1 MKPLSLPEK
10 DPELEEFK
18 RAIDLVEYAKKTGYE
33 IRPSESNGRL
43 TFLEHP
49 QGDRIVVARDPSRQ
63 WIYASV
69 KDYEPRQ
76 SNESPDQALQ
86 RLRGCIERAKDK
98 GSIVEFVQHRDL
110 AVERGGPSLEAVR
123 ERLRAYREP
132 DLAFNLAAA
141 SPQESGRE
149 PRYPHAA
156 RETVETAREPVV
168 SAERPSSRAEAG
180 SRPNS
185 DLTKRR
191 YDWSPPPPVL
201 PPETEVEQRLRRWRE
216 AQHSMGQRL
225 SRPAAPI
232 GRDGPPG
239 TAPAVERRADQPLA
253 QSPPRDRQVAPAEKN
268 PFAKR
273 RYEWTPLSEADAA
286 ILRRLRDRNQD
297 RGR

>member
-1 MKPLSLPEK
+1 MKPLSRPVQ

-18 RAIDLVEYAKKTGYE
+18 RTIDLVEYAKRTGYE

-49 QGDRIVVARDPSRQ
+49 RGDRIVVARDPSRQ

-76 SNESPDQALQ
+76 SHESPDQALQ

-98 GSIVEFVQHRDL
+98 GSIVEFVQQRDST
-110 AVERGGPSLEAVR
+110 VDRGRPSLEAVR
-123 ERLRAYREP
+123 ERLRAYQEP
-132 DLAFNLAAA
+132 DLAFNFAAP

-149 PRYPHAA
+149 PRYPRAT
-156 RETVETAREPVV
+156 RETVESDCEPVA
-168 SAERPSSRAEAG
+168 SAQRPSSRVDVG
-180 SRPNS
+180 TRHNP
-185 DLTKRR
+185 DLNKRR
-191 YDWSPPPPVL
+191 YDWSPPPVL

-216 AQHSMGQRL
+216 AEHSMDQRL
-225 SRPAAPI
+225 SRPAGPV
-232 GRDGPPG
+232 GHNGPPASG
-239 TAPAVERRADQPLA
+239 LAVERRADQPLA
-253 QSPPRDRQVAPAEKN
+253 PSPARDRQVAHAEKS

-273 RYEWTPLSEADAA
+273 RYDWTPLSEADAA
-286 ILRRLRDRNQD
+286 ILRRLRDRSQD